1 MAILLRQGFGEQDGE
16 WRTSG
21 FHVLLSGDL
30 QQADGK
36 KNVNSQAN
44 SGRAQRRFLSKRV
57 RIGWQPP
64 HGIAFGGKNRKP
76 AKTLQ

>member
-36 KNVNSQAN
+36 KNVNF
-44 SGRAQRRFLSKRV
+44 RRSRPAFRGAFSAKDR
-57 RIGWQPP
+57 RNRQQPTRD
-64 HGIAFGGKNRKP
+64 IAFNILILKLANI
-76 AKTLQ
+76 LQ